1 MAHGL
6 STLARLVHAGA
17 FEEFEEGLEGPRTS
31 PLTTAKPG
39 FTRGS
44 LGSTGVR
51 SPGAP
56 QSRNPD
62 AKIDKERQQIQ
73 SPIMQAFLSRQNGAR

>member
-1 MAHGL
+1 MAYGL
-6 STLARLVHAGA
+6 STLARLMRRGA
-17 FEEFEEGLEGPRTS
+17 FEEFEEGLEGPRYS
-31 PLTTAKPG
+31 AMPTAKPG

-56 QSRNPD
+56 LTRNSD
-62 AKIDKERQQIQ
+62 AQEDEDRE
-73 SPIMQAFLSRQNGAR
+73 SIMQMFMRGR